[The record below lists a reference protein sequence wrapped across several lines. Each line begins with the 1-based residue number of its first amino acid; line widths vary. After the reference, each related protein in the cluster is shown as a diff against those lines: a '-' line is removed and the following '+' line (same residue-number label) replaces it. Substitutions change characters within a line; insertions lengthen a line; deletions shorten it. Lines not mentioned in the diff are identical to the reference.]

1 LNKPNCCLLLFW
13 NDILKKLIIYFL
25 VILLCFTFIAC
36 NILPIGKSNRDK
48 HIMKINSKTYIHS
61 SFINDLPLAIYYSQI
76 DYSLL
81 VVCEGGLY
89 KLTEKQLK
97 EIQELPEKVVEGDV
111 SMIHPLS
118 LYKGVIED
126 FRLPSGSKRA
136 AWLDDE
142 RIFIFD
148 MEQGK
153 IEKTLSSPS
162 ENEGIVD
169 IYLSPT
175 GQKALFIVET
185 DGNDE
190 DFLLYDWFIYDFQ
203 NNNKTKVFQE
213 SSINPPVFIAWSA
226 GEEDLVFSDSGAE
239 WIFSINIHT
248 NHTKDFKL
256 PIPDL
261 KVENIVTSSK
271 YDIMVISGIGAQD
284 KSTIY
289 QVSKS
294 SASIHKVDIGVSDAD
309 LFALEW
315 SPQSQWLLFKNQL
328 PIKNTYYLTRYDF
341 AETLDIL
348 DLEAESLDFVDPI
361 WLYDDSHLGWISEN
375 KLWIYSIEE

>member
-1 LNKPNCCLLLFW
+1 M
-13 NDILKKLIIYFL
+13 KKLIIYFL

-61 SFINDLPLAIYYSQI
+61 SFINDLPLAIHYSQI
-76 DYSLL
+76 DQSLFIA
-81 VVCEGGLY
+81 CEGGLY
-89 KLTEKQLK
+89 KLTENQLK
-97 EIQELPEKVVEGDV
+97 KIQDLPEKIVEGDV

-126 FRLPSGSKRA
+126 FRLPSTSRRA
-136 AWLDDE
+136 AWLDNE
-142 RIFIFD
+142 RVIIFD
-148 MEQGK
+148 IKQGK
-153 IEKTLSSPS
+153 IEKTFGSPE

-175 GQKALFIVET
+175 GQKVLFIVET

-190 DFLLYDWFIYDFQ
+190 EFLLYDWFIYDFQ

-226 GEEDLVFSDSGAE
+226 GEENLVFSDSGAE

-248 NHTKDFKL
+248 NHTEDFKL
-256 PIPDL
+256 PIPEL

-271 YDIMVISGIGAQD
+271 NDIMAISGIGARN
-284 KSTIY
+284 KSE
-289 QVSKS
+289 VFLFSKS
-294 SASIHKVDIGVSDAD
+294 SASIHKVDIGTSDAN
-309 LFALEW
+309 LIAIEW
-315 SPQSQWLLFKNQL
+315 SPQGQWLLLKDQS
-328 PIKNTYYLTRYDF
+328 PIRNTYYLTRHDS
-341 AETLDIL
+341 AEVFGIL
-348 DLEAESLDFVDPI
+348 DFETESLDFVDPI